1 MSKRDS
7 DGAATEG
14 EGNSRDDGLYP
25 KPKREKGSE
34 GRDQLCQMLLTGQ
47 ARGRWRLLDLDVS
60 DLDK

>member
-25 KPKREKGSE
+25 KPKREKGSKE
-34 GRDQLCQMLLTGQ
+34 KGEINYVKCCLRDKQEEDGELTIGF
-47 ARGRWRLLDLDVS
+47 RC
-60 DLDK
+60 